1 MSVHPESYGKWLLPT
16 LACCFAIM
24 CGNPSAIAQTIDT
37 AAVISAI
44 EQRMNEVDR
53 APVRSVHLTYPDQ
66 EKTVL
71 LLPDS
76 AVQGTPSE
84 RHEVYANPD
93 GSVAGVGTFLR
104 SIYPG
109 VVESACHYFDP
120 DGHTVAVAWYMRW
133 ANSGCADSVAVESR
147 FIYFH
152 PMGSSILEY
161 ATLYDHRG
169 GRLDHTQC
177 QFPDIERHFDAY
189 YHRDMFLLMK
199 NITLE

>member
-1 MSVHPESYGKWLLPT
+1 MSIHRVPCVRRLSST
-16 LACCFAIM
+16 LAFCFAIM
-24 CGNPSAIAQTIDT
+24 ALAPVAKAQPIDT

-53 APVRSVHLTYPDQ
+53 APMRSVHLTYPDQ
-66 EKTVL
+66 ENTVL

-76 AVQGTPSE
+76 AVKGTPSE
-84 RHEVYANPD
+84 RHEVYVNPD
-93 GSVAGVGTFLR
+93 GTVAGVGTFLR

-120 DGHTVAVAWYMRW
+120 DGHTVAVAWFMRW

-152 PMGSSILEY
+152 PMGSSIMEY

-169 GRLDHTQC
+169 GRIDHTRC

-199 NITLE
+199 HITLE